1 MSLMICVFFC
11 DIFYRIKTY
20 ASDSDESDTETVD
33 VDKLPPLEVSE
44 LEHKL
49 QYTYCLWY
57 HRGSYKIKTPLVSGW
72 CSIDSDPFKNS
83 SEWKM
88 KIKKIKYFSLPAQD
102 YSKSLHLI
110 GRCGSVEQWWS
121 LYCRLIKP
129 SQLKPYRELHLFKS
143 GIKPMWEDPGNANGG
158 KWVIRLRKN
167 KIDRA
172 WENVCMA
179 MLGEQFL
186 VGPEICG
193 VVLSTRF
200 PVSTTYIYTRERY
213 TPTQR
218 LWWISAMPHCLFYVC
233 FVCICRKTY
242 YPYGIEV
249 PQTIIVQIVFGIRYG
264 AS

>member
-1 MSLMICVFFC
+1 
-11 DIFYRIKTY
+11 
-20 ASDSDESDTETVD
+20 
-33 VDKLPPLEVSE
+33 
-44 LEHKL
+44 
-49 QYTYCLWY
+49 
-57 HRGSYKIKTPLVSGW
+57 
-72 CSIDSDPFKNS
+72 
-83 SEWKM
+83 M

-200 PVSTTYIYTRERY
+200 PVSTTYIYILESDIR
-213 TPTQR
+213 PHSGCD
-218 LWWISAMPHCLFYVC
+218 ISSALLFVLC
-233 FVCICRKTY
+233 VFCRKTY